1 MLRNHSVYCQPGDPS
16 HGPTDWTTPT
26 LPIISLARAEH
37 VPVYPATVGALGAVH
52 NLLATALQNGIR
64 RRVRMLISWPQWGA
78 IVGRIENFIALPFI
92 DLFIPVH
99 V

>member
-1 MLRNHSVYCQPGDPS
+1 MLRNHSVYCQPADPS
-16 HGPTDWTTPT
+16 HGPTDWDDST
-26 LPIISLARAEH
+26 LPSSLWRALSTYPSIRQQSEH
-37 VPVYPATVGALGAVH
+37 LAAVH

-64 RRVRMLISWPQWGA
+64 RRVRMLISWPQRGA